1 MDQELRRMG
10 TEEGGAHIRLRSIYP
25 WVKDNIFILVATT
38 ISRGGPIE
46 WNAAA
51 AAAAVAAAV
60 AAAAPPLFILSLTER
75 AANVNQ
81 HFQP

>member
-1 MDQELRRMG
+1 MG

-51 AAAAVAAAV
+51 AAAAVAAA
-60 AAAAPPLFILSLTER
+60 APPLFILSLTER